1 MTGLKRTQ
9 GITGAAARSP
19 GAKKRWISPEIR
31 ILGAG
36 DAENSANPGGGDGVF
51 TSGS

>member
-1 MTGLKRTQ
+1 MTGFKGTQ
-9 GITGAAARSP
+9 ATKGAEARLP
-19 GAKKRWISPEIR
+19 AKKAWTSPEVR

>member
-1 MTGLKRTQ
+1 MTGLKGTQ
-9 GITGAAARSP
+9 ATKGAEARSR
-19 GAKKRWISPEIR
+19 AKKAWISPEIR